1 MQTSRLCRE
10 PIEIN
15 ASRGAPMTGALAL
28 LGRLAGGLLSAPCAL
43 ENRLD
48 GPVTAQQHATWHVTS
63 FPANAW

>member
-1 MQTSRLCRE
+1 
-10 PIEIN
+10 
-15 ASRGAPMTGALAL
+15 MTGALAL